1 MPGFPRWSPLS
12 LCWHNLAMSETLRS
26 EHDVTRLLGEYAEG
40 RVESLDR
47 IIAIVYEELRGLAR
61 SQLRRSSIHGQVQT
75 TMLVNEAYEKLA
87 SGKVQQLADRRH
99 FYAIAS
105 RSMRQIVVDHYRAQ
119 QTAKRGGDASFQ
131 TLTANLM
138 KGGDDPAR
146 VLAVDQ
152 ALQTLSAHDPDLAET
167 VDLACF
173 GGLSNEEIAELQS
186 STVRTVQRKLKRA
199 RAWLAHFL
207 DET

>member
-1 MPGFPRWSPLS
+1 MTDPMR
-12 LCWHNLAMSETLRS
+12 CD
-26 EHDVTRLLGEYAEG
+26 HDVTRLLEEYAEG

-47 IIAIVYEELRGLAR
+47 VIEVVYEELRRLAR
-61 SQLRRSSIHGQVQT
+61 SHLRRSSIHGHVQT

-87 SGKVQQLADRRH
+87 SGKIQRLADRRH

-105 RSMRQIVVDHYRAQ
+105 RSMRQIVVDRYRAQ
-119 QTAKRGGDASFQ
+119 QAAKRGGDAQFQ

-138 KGGDDPAR
+138 VGGDDPAN

-152 ALQTLSAHDPDLAET
+152 ALKTLSAHDPELAET

-173 GGLSNEEIAELQS
+173 GGLSNEQIAELQET
-186 STVRTVQRKLKRA
+186 TVRTVQRKLKRA

-207 DET
+207 SDD